1 MKNGYKIL
9 WTEHALSELKEKT
22 NYLETFS
29 IEKGVRDFLK
39 KSEHTIQI
47 SSISPEIFP
56 ISKER
61 STIRKALVA
70 QRNTLYYPIIK
81 NTVEIVSL
89 F

>member
-47 SSISPEIFP
+47 SSISPKIFP
-56 ISKER
+56 ISKEK